1 MTETPKKNINY
12 ARHLTPHSQ
21 STKNQISKTQKAR
34 YDAIRELVKRG
45 QENPMTEDRVKK
57 IVDEAIDR
65 YLRTHATPINTNKN
79 KPTDINL

>member
-21 STKNQISKTQKAR
+21 STKNRISKTQKAR

-45 QENPMTEDRVKK
+45 QENPMTEERVKK

-65 YLRTHATPINTNKN
+65 YLRTHATPIKNNNRPTN
-79 KPTDINL
+79 INL